1 MEIANRMKQIAPSMT
16 LAIDA
21 KAKKLKEEGVDVL
34 NFGAG
39 EPDFNTPQP
48 ICDAAKKA
56 IDEGHHKYTPVPG
69 TMELRKAISQYLE
82 KEYRVKYEPGEIV
95 ASCGAKHS
103 LYNIFMAV
111 INPGDE
117 VLIPAPYWVSYP
129 EQVKLAGGIPVY
141 VECSEA
147 DEFKLTP
154 DALKAKITP
163 KTKALVLNSP
173 SNPTGAVVGR
183 KAMEGIAELVLM
195 HKMIVVSDE
204 IYSKLI
210 YGEEHVCF
218 PSLSKEVAAQ
228 TLLVNGMSKAF
239 AMTGWR
245 LGYAAGPANIMKAIA
260 DLQGQSTSNPTA
272 IVQKA
277 GVAALALPDS
287 EIQKMVAVFQKR
299 RDMIVDGLNAIPGI
313 KCLKPAG
320 AFYVFPN
327 VKGLLKPGRA
337 NSLELSDFL
346 LDKAKVAITPG
357 IAFGAEGYLRMS
369 YATSEKAIAEGLK
382 RIKETV
388 HL

>member
-1 MEIANRMKQIAPSMT
+1 MDIAERMKQIAPSMT

-39 EPDFNTPQP
+39 EPDFNTPQV

-69 TMELRKAISQYLE
+69 TLELRKSIAQYLDR
-82 KEYRVKYEPGEIV
+82 EYKVKYEPGEIV
-95 ASCGAKHS
+95 VSCGAKHS
-103 LYNIFMAV
+103 LYNIFMA
-111 INPGDE
+111 ILNPGDE
-117 VLIPAPYWVSYP
+117 VLIPSPYWVSYP

-154 DALKAKITP
+154 EALRAKITP
-163 KTKALVLNSP
+163 KTKALILNSP

-183 KAMEGIAELVLM
+183 KALEGIAELALK
-195 HKMIVVSDE
+195 HKFIVVSDE
-204 IYSKLI
+204 IYAKLV

-228 TLLVNGMSKAF
+228 TLLVNGMSKAY

-245 LGYAAGPANIMKAIA
+245 LGYAAGPANVMKAIA
-260 DLQGQSTSNPTA
+260 DLQGQSTSNAAA

-277 GVAALALPDS
+277 GVAALAMPDS
-287 EIQKMVAVFQKR
+287 EIQKMVEIFRKR
-299 RDMIVDGLNAIPGI
+299 RDMIVEGLNAIPGV

-327 VKGLLKPGRA
+327 MKGLFKPGRS
-337 NSLELSDFL
+337 NSLELSEYL
-346 LDKAKVAITPG
+346 LDKAKVALTPG
-357 IAFGAEGYLRMS
+357 IAFGAEGYMRMS
-369 YATSEKAIAEGLK
+369 YATSEKVILEGLQ
-382 RIKETV
+382 RIRANV
-388 HL
+388 